1 MLESKEVV
9 CFYLS
14 QKGVELEVILYLP
27 RVSAEEQITFL
38 FLEKK
43 SAWSPEGS
51 TLSSQG
57 TEGAGLTRGCLQR
70 RLKPRRIFITGFWLW
85 KVFEDLGIFT

>member
-14 QKGVELEVILYLP
+14 QKGVELEVILYLS

-38 FLEKK
+38 FLEKM

-51 TLSSQG
+51 TLSSQR
-57 TEGAGLTRGCLQR
+57 TEGAGLTRGLPS
-70 RLKPRRIFITGFWLW
+70 K
-85 KVFEDLGIFT
+85 KVETQEDFHHRFLALEGL